1 VARNALKHGICAATV
16 CLKSED
22 RPTFNLF
29 LAEMEREL
37 QPRTVM
43 QRILFDQI
51 ANAVWR
57 LRRLPEAQSELFE
70 RELDLAADEE
80 GGQTLSPAQVLAHRF
95 SADRSNGFALMGR
108 YEASLRNGLLRM
120 WRQYESLKKHHATT
134 PDDDDEPEVPREG
147 AWSEERRAA
156 QQKRFADRA
165 AALRRHE
172 PPRDEHEASI
182 DRALWGAEQAKH
194 DAEPGA
200 QHEAA
205 VDAKHGVKQS
215 HSKPP
220 HAAALLQ
227 KTRESMDRRC
237 RGQRNKPIA
246 QAARKGSTGPD
257 GGRFG

>member
-1 VARNALKHGICAATV
+1 
-16 CLKSED
+16 
-22 RPTFNLF
+22 
-29 LAEMEREL
+29 
-37 QPRTVM
+37 M

-70 RELDLAADEE
+70 RELEFAADEE
-80 GGQTLSPAQVLAHRF
+80 GGETLSPAQVLARRF

-182 DRALWGAEQAKH
+182 DRALWAGQRASDERSRGTGAPPVSADPGVCHRQHGRGAH
-194 DAEPGA
+194 ATGTDAA
-200 QHEAA
+200 R
-205 VDAKHGVKQS
+205 DAKETQS
-215 HSKPP
+215 NPP
-220 HAAALLQ
+220 DSAGLGQETH
-227 KTRESMDRRC
+227 ESADRGR
-237 RGQRNKPIA
+237 RGQRNKPIVR
-246 QAARKGSTGPD
+246 AAGQVQRDPPA
-257 GGRFG
+257 GGGNRLLRDRL